1 MHAGCSRS
9 GDTIKQP
16 SIRLNIRIYDISKI
30 KIRQIRANP
39 SEKNNRETG
48 QVKRPPLYRIRSSAA
63 IASRP
68 VAQQDASGTYSA
80 GAHKD
85 SVKKSKGEVPCE
97 DVSDR
102 DRDSVVITYEM
113 RSLLLLAV
121 LCCLAL
127 SAWASPIG
135 RPEDDKEVEDDDDD
149 DDEPAAVQ
157 PVVAPADTVAAAPA
171 APAVV
176 PAAAEEV
183 STLAEEAESA
193 EGEAVAEGEELEAGQ
208 KEPASAE
215 VESQASAEVAAPESD
230 AEDDDDEEED
240 DITDAL
246 DPEDDDDDDEEE
258 EDDDDED
265 DDITDALGRN
275 ISKHSRE
282 SKKLNA
288 KFSGHMK
295 KSGKKVN
302 HTGALKEEPEKQPTV
317 PAAYIVKYNR
327 FVDNILEKMND
338 ILRRSYDPVN
348 VKLQPIDAKKKNS
361 KPKKDKTK
369 TKSKKKSSSKKK
381 QTKRA
386 GNTPVTENK
395 VVEGL
400 TKTNEIN
407 DAPLIESKI
416 VDIVKKSEEQTETRV
431 LKDKSV
437 TPNGKAKPTT
447 TRPKPPTKAT
457 KPKPK
462 PPVKTTTKKPVNK
475 NKTKTSEKS
484 KPRAK
489 GTLYGLSSL
498 RRNGDVAVNILSD
511 HTTVKSNFAVG
522 PLVLR
527 VEKEI
532 GRGAKKEI
540 KSATA
545 TTAEMTGKITLR
557 VNNQGVATLHS
568 IKVLQPKQVRVDSN
582 HERTRELVWQR
593 SARIAHVVSEKLMSA
608 SKPMFYH

>member
-1 MHAGCSRS
+1 
-9 GDTIKQP
+9 
-16 SIRLNIRIYDISKI
+16 
-30 KIRQIRANP
+30 
-39 SEKNNRETG
+39 
-48 QVKRPPLYRIRSSAA
+48 
-63 IASRP
+63 
-68 VAQQDASGTYSA
+68 
-80 GAHKD
+80 
-85 SVKKSKGEVPCE
+85 
-97 DVSDR
+97 
-102 DRDSVVITYEM
+102 
-113 RSLLLLAV
+113 
-121 LCCLAL
+121 
-127 SAWASPIG
+127 
-135 RPEDDKEVEDDDDD
+135 
-149 DDEPAAVQ
+149 
-157 PVVAPADTVAAAPA
+157 
-171 APAVV
+171 
-176 PAAAEEV
+176 AAAEEV
-183 STLAEEAESA
+183 STLAEETESA
-193 EGEAVAEGEELEAGQ
+193 EGEVAAEGEELEAGQ

-215 VESQASAEVAAPESD
+215 VESQASAEVAPESD

-258 EDDDDED
+258 DDDDDEE

-275 ISKHSRE
+275 ISKHSR
-282 SKKLNA
+282 
-288 KFSGHMK
+288 
-295 KSGKKVN
+295 
-302 HTGALKEEPEKQPTV
+302 ALKEEPEKKPTV

-369 TKSKKKSSSKKK
+369 SKKKSSTKKK

-386 GNTPVTENK
+386 GNTAVTENK
-395 VVEGL
+395 TVEGL

-407 DAPLIESKI
+407 DAPLIDSKI
-416 VDIVKKSEEQTETRV
+416 VDVKKTEEQTETRV

>member
-1 MHAGCSRS
+1 
-9 GDTIKQP
+9 
-16 SIRLNIRIYDISKI
+16 
-30 KIRQIRANP
+30 
-39 SEKNNRETG
+39 
-48 QVKRPPLYRIRSSAA
+48 
-63 IASRP
+63 
-68 VAQQDASGTYSA
+68 
-80 GAHKD
+80 
-85 SVKKSKGEVPCE
+85 
-97 DVSDR
+97 
-102 DRDSVVITYEM
+102 M

-193 EGEAVAEGEELEAGQ
+193 EGEAAAEGEELEAGQ

-230 AEDDDDEEED
+230 AEDDDDEEEED

-246 DPEDDDDDDEEE
+246 DPEDDDEDDEEE
-258 EDDDDED
+258 EDDDDEE

-275 ISKHSRE
+275 ISKHSR
-282 SKKLNA
+282 
-288 KFSGHMK
+288 
-295 KSGKKVN
+295 
-302 HTGALKEEPEKQPTV
+302 ALKEEPEKKPAV

-386 GNTPVTENK
+386 GNIAVTENK
-395 VVEGL
+395 IVESL

-407 DAPLIESKI
+407 DAPLIESKV
-416 VDIVKKSEEQTETRV
+416 VDVKKSEEQIETRV
-431 LKDKSV
+431 LKDKPV
-437 TPNGKAKPTT
+437 TANGKAKPTT

-462 PPVKTTTKKPVNK
+462 PPLKTTTKKPANK

-568 IKVLQPKQVRVDSN
+568 IKVLQPKQQVRVDSN